1 LDAAMNFSQKIVIA
15 LVDIA
20 LIVELCVSMYFANQ
34 NPDRFTPLFMKY
46 FFSMLIPTLV
56 LAKVGV
62 NRLRFKKLEW
72 EV

>member
-1 LDAAMNFSQKIVIA
+1 MNFSQKIVIA

-46 FFSMLIPTLV
+46 FFCMLIPTLI

-72 EV
+72 EL

>member
-1 LDAAMNFSQKIVIA
+1 MNFSQKIVIA

-20 LIVELCVSMYFANQ
+20 LIVELCVSMCFANQ

-46 FFSMLIPTLV
+46 FFAMLIPTLV
-56 LAKVGV
+56 LARVGV
-62 NRLRFKKLEW
+62 KRLRFKKLEW